1 MLRKPAKSTAFS
13 TIRITAAIFACFWL
27 WHIYHHYHPSF
38 VGNYYNVQT
47 EEGSD
52 GECEPEL
59 FHGIDDILV
68 ILRTGASEAPA
79 KLPIHFNTT
88 LRCAPHFTIF
98 SDMEEYIEGHH
109 ILNALDEV
117 NPDIV
122 ASHPDFDYYRLLLEK
137 GRAGITSE
145 EAKRWSAAANTNA
158 GRDTPGWRL
167 DKWKFLPIAEKSLA
181 HRPDAKWYL
190 FIEADSYVLWPALLE
205 WLSHFD
211 HLQPHYIGLQMQIGE
226 VVFAYGGAGIIL
238 SNVALRK
245 LVKHWRSNLKQ
256 YDEYTAGHWA
266 GDCIL
271 GKVLADAGVGLLWA
285 WPNLFGDQPKDM
297 DFDSHFGGSDKRLW
311 CYHVSS
317 YHHVSPLDAVEFS
330 EFEHSWYRQVR
341 HHRSHKQFSTNG

>member
-13 TIRITAAIFACFWL
+13 TIRIMAAIFACFWL
-27 WHIYHHYHPSF
+27 WHSYHLYHPSF
-38 VGNYYNVQT
+38 IGIYYNVQP
-47 EEGSD
+47 EQGSD
-52 GECEPEL
+52 GEFQPEF
-59 FHGIDDILV
+59 FHGIDDILI

-98 SDMEEYIEGHH
+98 SDMEEYIEGHN

-122 ASHPDFDYYRLLLEK
+122 ASLRDFDYCRLLLEK

-190 FIEADSYVLWPALLE
+190 FIEADSYILWPALLE
-205 WLSHFD
+205 WLPHFD

-245 LVKHWRSNLKQ
+245 MVKHWRSNLRIWISIPTLE
-256 YDEYTAGHWA
+256 DPIRGF
-266 GDCIL
+266 
-271 GKVLADAGVGLLWA
+271 GVIMCHRTIISHLLM
-285 WPNLFGDQPKDM
+285 PSNL
-297 DFDSHFGGSDKRLW
+297 
-311 CYHVSS
+311 VS
-317 YHHVSPLDAVEFS
+317 VSTVGIN
-330 EFEHSWYRQVR
+330 R
-341 HHRSHKQFSTNG
+341 

>member
-1 MLRKPAKSTAFS
+1 MLRKSAKSPAFS
-13 TIRITAAIFACFWL
+13 TIRITAAGFVGFWL
-27 WHIYHHYHPSF
+27 WHIYHHYHLLF
-38 VGNYYNVQT
+38 TGIYNNVQP
-47 EEGSD
+47 EQGLHD
-52 GECEPEL
+52 ECEPEL

-68 ILRTGASEAPA
+68 VLRTGANEAPA
-79 KLPIHFNTT
+79 KLPIHFITT
-88 LRCAPHFTIF
+88 LRCAPHFAIF
-98 SDMEEYIEGHH
+98 SDMEEYIEGYH

-122 ASHPDFDYYRLLLEK
+122 ASHPDFEYYRLLLEN
-137 GRAGITSE
+137 GRASFTSE
-145 EAKRWSAAANTNA
+145 EFKRWSAAANTKA

-190 FIEADSYVLWPALLE
+190 FIEADSYILWPALLE

-211 HLQPHYIGLQMQIGE
+211 HLQPHYMGVQMQIGE

-245 LVKHWRSNLKQ
+245 VVTHWRSNLKQ
-256 YDEYTAGHWA
+256 YDEYTAGHRA

-271 GKVLADAGVGLLWA
+271 GKVLADAGVGLHWS
-285 WPNLFGDQPKDM
+285 WPNLLGDQPKDM
-297 DFDSHFGGSDKRLW
+297 DFDSHFGGPDKRLW

-317 YHHVSPLDAVEFS
+317 YHHVSPRDAIEIS
-330 EFEHSWYRQVR
+330 AFEHSWYRQVR
-341 HHRSHKQFSTNG
+341 HHRSHKLF